1 MLEYTNNKIMQAF
14 YKRILSSCAILI
26 TLNSFAQDANLL
38 VGTYTQKGSKGIY
51 VYHFDTTT
59 GKAIELSHTNNI
71 SNPSFLSIS
80 KDHQTVY
87 AVNEDVEGGVSSFSF
102 KNNSLKLLQQIPTK
116 GAHPCYITI
125 SPDQKNVFVANYT
138 GGNIAQF
145 YRFADGRLSTVR
157 QLIQH
162 EGSGLNKERQ
172 DKAHVHGAFFN
183 PEGNYLFTPDLGMD
197 QITAYPYKASANPV
211 LQVDNAIVLSSNPG
225 AGPRHISFSKNGKL
239 LYAIEELTGTVTV
252 FKFEKGKVNKLQT
265 IATHPDDF
273 EGQPGSADIHLS
285 PDGKYL
291 YVSNRGSENNIAKLE
306 VLENGLLNT
315 KNIHYFS
322 TKGSKPRNFTI
333 SNDGKWLMVAN
344 QDTDN
349 IVVFKIDP
357 TTGDLKDTGN
367 QIKVSMPVCLVL
379 F

>member
-1 MLEYTNNKIMQAF
+1 MQVF
-14 YKRILSSCAILI
+14 YKKIVSSCAVLI

-51 VYHFDTTT
+51 VCHFDTAT

-87 AVNEDVEGGVSSFSF
+87 AVNEDIEGGVSSFSF
-102 KNNSLKLLQQIPTK
+102 KNNNLKLLQQIPTK

-138 GGNIAQF
+138 GGNIVQF

-162 EGSGLNKERQ
+162 VGSGLNKERQ
-172 DKAHVHGAFFN
+172 EKAHVHGAFFN

-211 LQVDNAIVLSSNPG
+211 LQADKAIVLSSTPG

-252 FKFEKGKVNKLQT
+252 FQFEKSKVTKLQT
-265 IATHPDDF
+265 LATHPDDF
-273 EGQPGSADIHLS
+273 KGQPGSADIHLS
-285 PDGKYL
+285 PDGKNL
-291 YVSNRGSENNIAKLE
+291 YVSNRGSENNITKLE

-333 SNDGKWLMVAN
+333 SNDGKWLLVAN

-357 TTGDLKDTGN
+357 ATGDLKDTGN